1 MTLVT
6 SNHTYELLSFY
17 ELEEK
22 YQKKARKDFDWIED
36 IESYYGFFVY
46 KKELY
51 NLDSFMYHNDFL
63 TDEKTGKKFYAHG
76 IYNWSAFNGLALEF
90 VDNNEAVKVAYYY

>member
-17 ELEEK
+17 ELTEK
-22 YQKKARKDFDWIED
+22 QQEKSRREFDWVED
-36 IESYYGFFVY
+36 IESSYGYFVY
-46 KKELY
+46 KKEVYHLG
-51 NLDSFMYHNDFL
+51 SFMRYKDVL

-76 IYNWSAFNGLALEF
+76 IYSWSAFNGLAVEF
-90 VDNNEAVKVAYYY
+90 INNDTAIRIAYYY